1 MRKITI
7 INFILNVF
15 LFLVMAAIGGIGLLM
30 KYELVS
36 GEDRWD
42 IYGSNP
48 DLYMWGWDRHQWG
61 DFHLIL
67 GYIFFGLLFFH
78 IVLHWS
84 QVKGIYQRMIE
95 ARSWQ
100 IILVSAFVI
109 VSLFLMF
116 FAFISPIDVV
126 PLKEGE
132 GRHRLESARH
142 LDAESVGVLE
152 SSTEIPGH
160 AETGEDLDRDASSD
174 GDVFS
179 GGDDVSTVP
188 AGRGQEPLNED
199 HSLHEER
206 SFEIFGTSTIAE
218 VAARYDVPAELI
230 KKAIGVPY
238 DIPDNQRLGRLRR
251 QYGFHMS
258 DLERFIDECRKENQ

>member
-1 MRKITI
+1 VSKITI
-7 INFILNVF
+7 INFILNML
-15 LFLVMAAIGGIGLLM
+15 LFLVMAAIGGVGLLM
-30 KYELVS
+30 KYKLVS
-36 GEDRWD
+36 GEERWD

-48 DLYMWGWDRHQWG
+48 DLYMLGWDRHQWG
-61 DFHLIL
+61 DIHLIL
-67 GYIFFGLLFFH
+67 GYIFFCLLFLH

-132 GRHRLESARH
+132 GRHRLEAARH
-142 LDAESVGVLE
+142 LDAESVAVPE
-152 SSTEIPGH
+152 SGAEVPGH

-174 GDVFS
+174 V
-179 GGDDVSTVP
+179 DVSTVS
-188 AGRGQEPLNED
+188 AGRSQEPLHED
-199 HSLHEER
+199 HSIHEER

-258 DLERFIDECRKENQ
+258 DVERFIDEYRQENKY